1 MKKLEFIFKSIIC
14 VSLFVFMV
22 NDLQAQ
28 KIIQFSQYK
37 LYKSKTGSTKI
48 KIQPHTRST
57 QVGKDES
64 KYQRSS
70 GVYGVLIC
78 YTLNGEKKA
87 KRQDMTYKL
96 KTKGYYEL
104 TLSYS
109 KTSKVGNV
117 SVSYFNMI
125 DQPKSSWPKKEDCF

>member
-1 MKKLEFIFKSIIC
+1 MKKLLITSLVIFFFTN
-14 VSLFVFMV
+14 L
-22 NDLQAQ
+22 NAQ
-28 KIIQFSQYK
+28 KIIDFSQYK
-37 LYKSKTGSTKI
+37 IYKDDYGSTII
-48 KIQPHTRST
+48 KIQPHTKST
-57 QVGKDES
+57 RVGEDEA
-64 KYQRSS
+64 KYQKSY

-87 KRQDMTYKL
+87 LRQDMTYKL

-104 TLSYS
+104 NLSYS

-125 DQPKSSWPKKEDCF
+125 DKPKSSWPKKEDCF

>member
-1 MKKLEFIFKSIIC
+1 MKKLLFIGLLCISFST
-14 VSLFVFMV
+14 VG
-22 NDLQAQ
+22 AQ

-37 LYKSKTGSTKI
+37 LYKSKTGATKI
-48 KIQPHTRST
+48 KIQPHTKST
-57 QVGKDES
+57 RVGTDES
-64 KYQRSS
+64 KYQKGS

-78 YTLNGEKKA
+78 YTLNGVKRA
-87 KRQDMTYKL
+87 KRQDMTYAL

-109 KTSKVGNV
+109 RNGKVGGV

-125 DQPKSSWPKKEDCF
+125 DTSKDKWPKKEDCF